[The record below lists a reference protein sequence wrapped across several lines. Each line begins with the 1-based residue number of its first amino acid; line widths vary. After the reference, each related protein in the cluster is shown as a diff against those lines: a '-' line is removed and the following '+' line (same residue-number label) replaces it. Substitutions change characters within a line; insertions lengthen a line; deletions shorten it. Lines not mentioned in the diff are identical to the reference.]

1 MSIRR
6 YLKAPVTFKRSLL
19 ERRTVWQVL
28 VAFAFYVLP
37 VIIFVRLALE
47 VQERT
52 PPALDAAILHWLRQP
67 ASPGLDSWAVWLTD
81 LGGPIGVT
89 VVTLV
94 GAIAL
99 YLGRRRRAALVLV
112 TGVGGAAVI
121 NSLLKLIF
129 QRARPDLWEPLIHEA
144 SFSFPSG
151 HAMVS
156 SALACSVVYI
166 LWRTRW
172 RWWAIGLG
180 LIYALVIGL
189 TRLYLGVHYPTDV
202 LAGWL
207 VGFTWVAILRAALW
221 RSRRWR
227 AKGVSEMSEVAARS
241 GNAVE

>member
-1 MSIRR
+1 
-6 YLKAPVTFKRSLL
+6 VTFKRSLL
-19 ERRTVWQVL
+19 ERRAIWRVL
-28 VAFAFYVLP
+28 VVFAFYALP

-47 VQERT
+47 IQERT
-52 PPALDAAILHWLRQP
+52 PPALDATVLHWLRQS
-67 ASPGLDSWAVWLTD
+67 ASPELDGWAVWLTD

-89 VVTLV
+89 VVMLI

-112 TGVGGAAVI
+112 AGVGGAAVI
-121 NSLLKLIF
+121 NTLLKASF
-129 QRARPDLWEPLIHEA
+129 QRARPDLWEPLVHEA

-156 SALACSVVYI
+156 SALACSVIYI

-172 RWWAIGLG
+172 QRWAIVLG
-180 LIYALVIGL
+180 LAYVFIIGL

-227 AKGVSEMSEVAARS
+227 AKGVSEVSEVR
-241 GNAVE
+241 